1 MQLRSPGDTSHLQLG
16 FWNLTYRGDLGTLQ
30 FDKDN
35 YTTATASISVPALFD
50 DDGYGASFPLIP
62 IILGKCESQLT
73 DIRDAA
79 LVVQQIDSSGNVL
92 YMGTVGVHF
101 TR

>member
-50 DDGYGASFPLIP
+50 DDGYGASFLRHSSLPRP
-62 IILGKCESQLT
+62 SLGRCEL
-73 DIRDAA
+73 
-79 LVVQQIDSSGNVL
+79 
-92 YMGTVGVHF
+92 
-101 TR
+101 